1 MWKKKLTF
9 IGTTFRCP
17 IDYEL
22 PSLVKF
28 LNIEA
33 IQNPINEKFLK
44 YCLSEKIA
52 SH

>member
-1 MWKKKLTF
+1 MIKTIAGF
-9 IGTTFRCP
+9 N
-17 IDYEL
+17 L

-28 LNIEA
+28 LNIFLNIAA

>member
-1 MWKKKLTF
+1 VEEEIDLYRYY
-9 IGTTFRCP
+9 FRCP